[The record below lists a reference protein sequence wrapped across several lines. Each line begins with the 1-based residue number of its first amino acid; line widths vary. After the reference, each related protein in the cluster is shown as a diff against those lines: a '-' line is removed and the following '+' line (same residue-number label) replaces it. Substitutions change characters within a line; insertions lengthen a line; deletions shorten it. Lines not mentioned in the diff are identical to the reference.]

1 MRPVQK
7 VPFSLPSIVDHHGE
21 ASGCGN
27 HKLLQLL
34 VCMPSTH
41 SPGGHIIEVIH
52 APDGKGHVAVA
63 FNESKVAA
71 LIGDLGQINDP
82 YCGVLR
88 GALGRRGFGPVL
100 RAAAEWGHY
109 LPLRGCTLS
118 IRAMARR
125 PCFGNLMA
133 HPVSFALSGSE
144 AASKVGAQIW

>member
-7 VPFSLPSIVDHHGE
+7 VPFSFPSLVDHHGE

-27 HKLLQLL
+27 HKLLQFL

-41 SPGGHIIEVIH
+41 SPSGHIIEVVN
-52 APDGKGHVAVA
+52 APDGKGHVALA
-63 FNESKVAA
+63 FNESKIAP
-71 LIGDLGQINDP
+71 LIGDLGKINDP

-100 RAAAEWGHY
+100 RAAAECGHY
-109 LPLRGCTLS
+109 LPLRGCAIS
-118 IRAMARR
+118 IRSMARG

-133 HPVSFALSGSE
+133 LSVSIALSGSE
-144 AASKVGAQIW
+144 AASNIGAQIW